1 MPSSMHES
9 DNFTLSRS
17 PFPLVATSFLS
28 GRLVLRWS
36 DLGPDFYDLCSNLD
50 LFAQSRVV
58 TGGGEEK
65 EERLSDRIYRLW
77 EKRAW
82 L

>member
-1 MPSSMHES
+1 M
-9 DNFTLSRS
+9 
-17 PFPLVATSFLS
+17 
-28 GRLVLRWS
+28 LRWS

-65 EERLSDRIYRLW
+65 EDGLLDRT
-77 EKRAW
+77 
-82 L
+82 

>member
-1 MPSSMHES
+1 M
-9 DNFTLSRS
+9 
-17 PFPLVATSFLS
+17 
-28 GRLVLRWS
+28 LRWS

-65 EERLSDRIYRLW
+65 EDRLLDRIYRLW
-77 EKRAW
+77 ANRA
-82 L
+82 

>member
-1 MPSSMHES
+1 M
-9 DNFTLSRS
+9 
-17 PFPLVATSFLS
+17 
-28 GRLVLRWS
+28 LRWS

-50 LFAQSRVV
+50 LFAQSLVV
-58 TGGGEEK
+58 TDGEE
-65 EERLSDRIYRLW
+65 EEDKLLDRIYKLW